1 MEDDVSYRA
10 MKLGVV
16 LTLCCLSS
24 SVFASTLT
32 HQYLLTQPSG
42 YNDTLGGP
50 ALNPLGGSLSG
61 AGYTFGPGQGLDL
74 SNAVLSDPA
83 NYTIDMVFSLDSV
96 SGYYNGWANILN
108 PNNLAHDIGIYSLMG
123 QLWAYPDASSAGQVL
138 FDGQTA
144 DLLLTRDGTTGEMT
158 AYVDGV
164 LVMDFV
170 DSSGNEIYTGDINF
184 FQDDFEC
191 CGNQQE
197 VSGGVLQ
204 SVSIYTGPSTAVPEP
219 ASLLL
224 LCGGLGM
231 LGVASWPRKK

>member
-1 MEDDVSYRA
+1 VIYRA
-10 MKLGVV
+10 MKLGIV
-16 LTLCCLSS
+16 LTLCCFTS
-24 SVFASTLT
+24 SVFAASPT

-61 AGYTFGPGQGLDL
+61 AGYTFGPGQGLTL
-74 SNAVLSDPA
+74 TNAVLSDPA
-83 NYTIDMVFSLDSV
+83 NYTIDLVFSLDSV

-108 PNNLAHDIGIYSLMG
+108 PNNLAHDIGIYSYQG
-123 QLWAYPDASSAGQVL
+123 QLSAYPDAISTSQVL
-138 FDGQTA
+138 FDGQIA
-144 DLLLTRDGTTGEMT
+144 DLLLTRNGATGEMT

-164 LVMDFV
+164 LAMDFI

-204 SVSIYTGPSTAVPEP
+204 SVSIYTGPTAPVPEP
-219 ASLLL
+219 STLLL
-224 LCGGLGM
+224 LGSGLVG
-231 LGVASWPRKK
+231 LAGLAWRRTRQ